1 MVRDTGIFIN
11 QDALRHNL
19 QQVQSFAP
27 HKKVIAMV
35 KANAYGC
42 GIEKVVPAI
51 FDTVQAF
58 GVAFIG
64 EALAIRARGI
74 QTECIL
80 FEGIFSSE
88 ELHIASQQNMPVV
101 LHAPWQLNLL
111 LETPLSNPV
120 TVWIKIDS
128 GMHRLGFPP
137 DEIAIIYQQLQ
148 ACRWVKPKLGLMSH
162 FACADIPEHRIN
174 HQQLNCF
181 NQLCISLK
189 GEFSLSMANSAAI
202 ISNPASHF
210 DYVRP
215 GIMLYGA
222 SPFEDQFAHQFNL
235 HPVMQ
240 FRARILDIHQYTEEQ
255 PIGYGATWYTKRSSR
270 IAVVTAGYGDGYPR
284 HIKEGT
290 MVWVAGQSAPIVGRV
305 SMDLLTI
312 DVTDCPQV
320 EIGDP
325 VELWG
330 DQVPVELVAKQAG
343 TIAYELLCQYKARSI
358 K

>member
-1 MVRDTGIFIN
+1 MVRDTGTFIN

-19 QQVQSFAP
+19 QQIRSFAP
-27 HKKVIAMV
+27 DKQVIAMV

-42 GIEKVVPAI
+42 GIEKVAPAI
-51 FDTVQAF
+51 FNEVRAF

-64 EALAIRARGI
+64 EALAIRELGI

-80 FEGIFSSE
+80 FEGIFNKE
-88 ELHIASQQNMPVV
+88 ELHIASQQNMLVV
-101 LHAPWQLNLL
+101 LHAPWQLNIL

-128 GMHRLGFPP
+128 GMHRLGFLP
-137 DEIAIIYQQLQ
+137 DDIGIICQQLR
-148 ACRWVKPKLGLMSH
+148 ACSWVKPKLGLMSH
-162 FACADIPEHRIN
+162 FSCADIPEHEIN

-181 NQLCISLK
+181 NQIRTTLS
-189 GEFSLSMANSAAI
+189 GEFMLSMANSAAI

-215 GIMLYGA
+215 GIMLYGV
-222 SPFEDQFAHQFNL
+222 SPFERQVAHQFNL
-235 HPVMQ
+235 RPVMQ
-240 FRARILDIHQYTEEQ
+240 FRARVLDIHQYSEKQ

-290 MVWVAGQSAPIVGRV
+290 LVWVAGQFVPIVGRV

-320 EIGDP
+320 AIGDS

-330 DQVPVELVAKQAG
+330 DNVPVESVAEQAG
-343 TIAYELLCQYKARSI
+343 TIAYELLCQYKERSV